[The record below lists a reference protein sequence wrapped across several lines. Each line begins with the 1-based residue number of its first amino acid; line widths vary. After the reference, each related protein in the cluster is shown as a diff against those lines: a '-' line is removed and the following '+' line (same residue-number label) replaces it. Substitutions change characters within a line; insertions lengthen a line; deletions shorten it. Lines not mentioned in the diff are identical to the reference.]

1 MNAIELL
8 KSDHDKMRAIF
19 EKLKPTTERAVK
31 TREELFA
38 RLKQEL
44 DVHAHIEETILYPE
58 IKNAA
63 ETHDI
68 TLEGYE
74 EHHVIDVLLKELA
87 VMPVGTE
94 EWGAKLKV
102 LKENFEHHIKE
113 EEEDMF
119 KSVRD
124 ILGKERVEELGAR
137 MEIEKKKQ
145 MSKAASAKS

>member
-8 KSDHDKMRAIF
+8 KNDHDTMKAIF
-19 EKLKPTTERAVK
+19 EELKPTTERDVE

-38 RLKQEL
+38 KLKQEL

-87 VMPVGTE
+87 VMPVDTE
-94 EWGAKLKV
+94 VWGAKLKV
-102 LKENFEHHIKE
+102 LKENFEHHIE
-113 EEEDMF
+113 EEEDDMF

-137 MEIEKKKQ
+137 MEAEKIKQ

>member
-8 KSDHDKMRAIF
+8 KSDHDEMKAIF
-19 EKLKPTTERAVK
+19 EKLKPTTERDVK

-38 RLKQEL
+38 KLKQEL
-44 DVHAHIEETILYPE
+44 DVHAHIEETMLYPE

-87 VMPVGTE
+87 VMPVDAE

-102 LKENFEHHIKE
+102 LKENFEHHIE
-113 EEEDMF
+113 EEEDDMF
-119 KSVRD
+119 ESVRG
-124 ILGKERVEELGAR
+124 ILGKERVEELGVR
-137 MEIEKKKQ
+137 MEAEKKKQ
-145 MSKAASAKS
+145 MSEAAAAKS